1 MINELDLDLKFVFE
15 ELTTNINFLDINLKI
30 VDNHLHF
37 DIYLSPFDT
46 KNKILLLL
54 VRHMIRIA
62 IESRG
67 FRLDEKKPS
76 KESNKLFIY
85 KAISIKKIISKKAKK
100 SLHLQE
106 HETQVIILTTTVL
119 IFVWPIFRILRNI

>member
-1 MINELDLDLKFVFE
+1 MLEILFIILLGTTFDFLKTFLKYGYLILKSNLFIKLINELDLDLKFVFE

-85 KAISIKKIISKKAKK
+85 KAISIEK
-100 SLHLQE
+100 
-106 HETQVIILTTTVL
+106 
-119 IFVWPIFRILRNI
+119 

>member
-100 SLHLQE
+100 S
-106 HETQVIILTTTVL
+106 
-119 IFVWPIFRILRNI
+119 

>member
-1 MINELDLDLKFVFE
+1 MLEILFIILLGTTFDFLKTFLKYGYLILKSNLFIKLINELDLDLKFVFE

-46 KNKILLLL
+46 KNKISLLL

-76 KESNKLFIY
+76 KESNKLLIY
-85 KAISIKKIISKKAKK
+85 KAISIEK
-100 SLHLQE
+100 
-106 HETQVIILTTTVL
+106 
-119 IFVWPIFRILRNI
+119 